1 MNNDPVNILL
11 VDDQP
16 AKLLSYEV
24 ILKELGETLLKA
36 SSAQEAFVHLLK
48 SDVAVVLVD
57 VCMPDLDGFE
67 LARMIRDHPRCRRTA
82 IIFISAVL
90 LTDLDFLRGY
100 QAGAV
105 DYVPVPVVP
114 EILRAK
120 IKVFADLYRATQQL
134 ERLNEE
140 LEERVSERTTALMA
154 STAELRRNEERLRLA
169 FESAQMSWWDY
180 DLATDVITW
189 SPDFRQADQR
199 GGSLV
204 APLDDFLDY
213 IHPDDRDRFRSFVVA
228 MPSDDRS
235 VSCELRFARDDG
247 AVRWSLLAGQ
257 VYRDAERQPVGFSG
271 IDLDITDRKHSEQR
285 QVALAQELDHRAK
298 NVLAVVQSV
307 VRLSRAPSMPE
318 LVSAIEGR
326 IATLARAHTLL
337 SETKWSKVDLRRI
350 VEDAVKPFSA
360 GQVTTAGPAHLVR
373 PGAAQSL
380 ALTLHELGTNAVKYG
395 ALSVPEGRVDVSW
408 AVDRGHL
415 TLRWSEAGGPPVR
428 PPERQGFGTK
438 VISSSIEG
446 QLHGRAQF
454 DWTAAGLICRLAV
467 PSIDAE
473 TPAVASLTRDA
484 APARAAQ
491 RPISVAGR
499 RILVVEDEALIAIEM
514 KETLTG
520 LGFSVVGPVSTIPQ
534 AMAALGDGA
543 LDGAILDLNLG
554 GQLTYP
560 VADRLAALRIPFVF
574 VTGYRS
580 DTIDAAYADVA
591 LIEKPIDAR
600 RLGHLLVG
608 GMAGHAGSDDPA
620 LAIVAGAS
628 GSLRRLG

>member
-1 MNNDPVNILL
+1 MTPDPVNILL

-120 IKVFADLYRATQQL
+120 IRVFADLYRATQQL

-140 LEERVSERTTALMA
+140 LEQRVSERTTALMA

-180 DLATDVITW
+180 DLATDRVTW

-199 GGSLV
+199 GGSLI
-204 APLDDFLDY
+204 APLDDFLDH
-213 IHPDDRDRFRSFVVA
+213 IHPDDRDRFRSFVA
-228 MPSDDRS
+228 TLPPDDRS

-247 AVRWSLLAGQ
+247 SLRWSLLAGQ
-257 VYRDAERQPVGFSG
+257 VHRDADRQPGGFSG
-271 IDLDITDRKHSEQR
+271 IDLDITARKQSEQR
-285 QVALAQELDHRAK
+285 QVALVQELDHRAK

-307 VRLSRAPSMPE
+307 VRLSRAPSMAE

-350 VEDAVKPFSA
+350 VEDAVKPFST
-360 GQVTTAGPAHLVR
+360 GQVTTAGPANLVR

-380 ALTLHELGTNAVKYG
+380 ALALHELGTNAVKYG

-408 AVDRGHL
+408 VVEESHL
-415 TLRWSEAGGPPVR
+415 TLCWREAGGPPVR

-438 VISSSIEG
+438 VITGSIEG

-454 DWTAAGLICRLAV
+454 DWAAGGLTCRLTIPGV
-467 PSIDAE
+467 DAE
-473 TPAVASLTRDA
+473 NPVVASLARDA
-484 APARAAQ
+484 VPAAATR
-491 RPISVAGR
+491 RPISLAGR

-514 KETLTG
+514 RETLTG
-520 LGFSVVGPVSTIPQ
+520 LGFAVVGPVSTIPQ
-534 AMAALGDGA
+534 AMAALRDGL

-560 VADRLAALRIPFVF
+560 VADQLAALRIPFIF

-580 DTIDAAYADVA
+580 DTIDAAHADVA
-591 LIEKPIDAR
+591 VLEKPIDAR
-600 RLGHLLVG
+600 RLAHLLVDG
-608 GMAGHAGSDDPA
+608 IAGDAASADLPPV
-620 LAIVAGAS
+620 IVAGAS